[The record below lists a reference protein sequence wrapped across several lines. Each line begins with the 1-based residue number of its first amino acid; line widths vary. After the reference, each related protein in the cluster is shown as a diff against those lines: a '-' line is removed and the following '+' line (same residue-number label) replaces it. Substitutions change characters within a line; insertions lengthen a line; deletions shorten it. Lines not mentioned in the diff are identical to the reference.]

1 MFFSKHL
8 KKSIVVLVL
17 SLFVFSV
24 PKKSEAVWP
33 VIDPAHIALTTK
45 TIIKDYVL
53 DQIAWNLSQQVL
65 NKMTAQTVNWI
76 NSGFKG
82 KPMFVENPDQ
92 FFLKIGDN
100 VASKILTETTIN
112 VGGTNIGNLCQ
123 PFKAQV
129 TLALRANYLQDTDP
143 QYSCTLGTLANNYE
157 NFIND
162 FSQGGWDGWFRVTQN
177 NQNNPMGAYLE
188 TEQQLRLQIASQQKQ
203 YEQKLSWGKGLLSQ
217 EVCPEGMTNGDV
229 AKRAG
234 RSSIIDTDAGIARLN
249 AATDPDGCSVPM
261 VVVTPGSVIQDQLAK
276 SLNVGRDKLVVA
288 DSINEIVNALMNQ
301 LIAQVVGGIGKGLR
315 GLSEKG
321 STEETR
327 VLPFTTQLG
336 SETLSPDLR
345 AESLKNRDNL
355 IASIPDEL
363 KDPRIPEPDQPFM
376 FMNPANPTEVEVGSE
391 YKEPGAQAFDINEG
405 DLSSRIIMKGEVDT
419 DIEGDYMV
427 TYNVTNSKGLSAYQL
442 RRTIKVVPRQDTTP
456 ANLPNL
462 TP

>member
-17 SLFVFSV
+17 ILFVFSV

-33 VIDPAHIALTTK
+33 VIDPTHIALTTK

-162 FSQGGWDGWFRVTQN
+162 FSQGGWDGWFKVTQN
-177 NQNNPMGAYLE
+177 NSNNPMGAYLE

-203 YEQKLSWGKGLLSQ
+203 YEQKLNWGKGLLSQ
-217 EVCPEGMTNGDV
+217 EVCPEGKRNKDV
-229 AKRAG
+229 YPAFAL
-234 RSSIIDTDAGIARLN
+234 S
-249 AATDPDGCSVPM
+249 DPNSPVKTGFEPEGCSVTPN
-261 VVVTPGSVIQDQLAK
+261 VVTPGSIIQDQLAK

-288 DSINEIVNALMNQ
+288 DSINEIINALMNQ
-301 LIAQVVGGIGKGLR
+301 LIAQVAGGIGKGLR

-327 VLPFTTQLG
+327 VSPFTAQLG

-345 AESLKNRDNL
+345 AESIKNRNNL
-355 IASIPDEL
+355 IASISEEL

-376 FMNPANPTEVEVGSE
+376 FMNPTNPIEIEVGSE

-405 DLSSRIIMKGEVDT
+405 DLSSRIVMKGQVDT
-419 DIEGDYMV
+419 DTEGNYIV
-427 TYNVTNSKGLSAYQL
+427 SYNVTNSKGIAAYQL
-442 RRTIKVVPRQDTTP
+442 RRTVKVVPKQDTTP